1 MEAAT
6 AARALAKEK
15 ARTRAKAEA
24 EEFKR
29 LLAVSPLV
37 AQSPYRERHQKKLQK
52 DSVKMGTLDF
62 DLMKS
67 AKMYIDGQITPFDDV
82 PREQ

>member
-37 AQSPYRERHQKKLQK
+37 AQSPYRERHQKKL
-52 DSVKMGTLDF
+52 
-62 DLMKS
+62 
-67 AKMYIDGQITPFDDV
+67 
-82 PREQ
+82 